1 MTETTG
7 GFFRRA
13 AALALMM
20 GVWLSAL
27 EAKAGYA
34 DFILDVN
41 SGKVLQST
49 NADELNHPASLT
61 KMMTLYMVFEALR
74 DGRLKWDQQIVMS
87 ANGART
93 IPMKLGIRQGQTYT
107 VREAVYGMI
116 VRSANDVAEGIGDHL
131 YGSEERFGAAM
142 TAKARQLGMSR
153 TVFRNGSGLP
163 DSRQVTTARD
173 MARLGL
179 ALMRDFP
186 REYQLFATPSFTFRG
201 RPMRG
206 HNNLMYRYKGMDG
219 IKTGFTN
226 ASGFNLV
233 SAVNDNGRRVIGV
246 VLGGKSARS
255 RDARM
260 AELLDEAMPKAATRG
275 GALVAA
281 VRPAPQQ
288 GPQPI
293 FPKAATQRAAVPEP
307 VMRSADEVAVE
318 EPAARPQKREEASFA
333 VASRP
338 AVAVAPV
345 VGAPALQQPVVADR
359 YTPSAP
365 VPQPPATLSRPQPAD
380 VTPGAARTSLAYA
393 DAAPSEAALPF
404 KIVTAAGW
412 RVQIG
417 AAGSEN
423 EAITLLSRAMPKLDG
438 RFGGLTPYT
447 DSVHGKSGATYRARF
462 SGFSD
467 QAGALSA
474 CKVLKASSFACQ
486 VVPAGG

>member
-7 GFFRRA
+7 RLCRHA
-13 AALALMM
+13 AACLLVM
-20 GVWLSAL
+20 GAWLFAI

-74 DGRLKWDQQIVMS
+74 DGRLTWDQKIVMS

-93 IPMKLGIRQGQTYT
+93 IPTKLGVRAGDTYT

-116 VRSANDVAEGIGDHL
+116 VRSANDAAEGIGDHL
-131 YGSEERFGAAM
+131 YGSEERFGQAM

-163 DSRQVTTARD
+163 DSQQVTTARD

-186 REYQLFATPSFTFRG
+186 REYQLFATQSFNYRG
-201 RPMRG
+201 RTIRG

-246 VLGGKSARS
+246 VLGGKSART

-260 AELLDEAMPKAATRG
+260 AELLDATMPKASVRGG
-275 GALVAA
+275 GALMAA
-281 VRPAPQQ
+281 LLPARQ
-288 GPQPI
+288 
-293 FPKAATQRAAVPEP
+293 ATLLPSSGNEIPAP
-307 VMRSADEVAVE
+307 VMRQPVAKAA
-318 EPAARPQKREEASFA
+318 EPARPSAKALATF
-333 VASRP
+333 P
-338 AVAVAPV
+338 AAPPAPV
-345 VGAPALQQPVVADR
+345 QKPVVAER
-359 YTPSAP
+359 YTP
-365 VPQPPATLSRPQPAD
+365 QQPAAEPAR
-380 VTPGAARTSLAYA
+380 VATPPEDIEIASADTQPSLAYA
-393 DAAPSEAALPF
+393 APTESPAALPF
-404 KIVTAAGW
+404 RVMTSAGW
-412 RVQIG
+412 RVQVG
-417 AAGSEN
+417 AAGSES
-423 EAITLLSRAMPKLDG
+423 EAIGLLSRAMPKLDG
-438 RFGGLTPYT
+438 RFKNVTPYT
-447 DSVHGKSGATYRARF
+447 DAAPGNAGARYRARF
-462 SGFSD
+462 SGFAD
-467 QAGALSA
+467 QASAQSA
-474 CKVLKASSFACQ
+474 CKVLKAESVSCQ